1 MHFVPREMDKLLLH
15 MAGTVAKERKDR
27 GLKLNYPEA
36 IALISSELL
45 ERAREGATAAELMQ
59 YGKEILTGEDVMPGV
74 AEMISE
80 VQIEAT
86 FPDGTKLVTVH
97 TPIQPNFEEIPGELL
112 VDEGTICLNEGKPV
126 TEVLVTN
133 LGDRPIQV
141 GSHFHF
147 FETNRL
153 LSFDRA
159 LAFGKHLDIPS
170 GTAVRF
176 EPGEEKLVS
185 LVPLGGT
192 GESYGLN
199 DLTLGDT
206 RSEQGKA
213 TALQRAKELGFL
225 DGTEGER

>member
-1 MHFVPREMDKLLLH
+1 MHCVPRETDKLLLH
-15 MAGTVAKERKDR
+15 MAGMVAKERKDR

-36 IALISSELL
+36 VALISTELM
-45 ERAREGATAAELMQ
+45 ERAREGKTAAELMQ
-59 YGKEILTGEDVMPGV
+59 YGKRILTADDVMPGV

-80 VQIEAT
+80 IQIEAT

-97 TPIQPNFEEIPGELL
+97 TPIQPTFDEIPGELL
-112 VDEGTICLNEGKPV
+112 IEEGVICLNKDKPA
-126 TEVLVTN
+126 TEIVVTN
-133 LGDRPIQV
+133 TGDRPVQV

-147 FETNRL
+147 FEVNRQL
-153 LSFDRA
+153 CFERE

-176 EPGEEKLVS
+176 EPGEEKTVC

-206 RSEQGKA
+206 HSEEVKA
-213 TALQRAKELGFL
+213 AAKKRAAELGF
-225 DGTEGER
+225 GTV

>member
-1 MHFVPREMDKLLLH
+1 MHFTPREVEKLLLH
-15 MAGTVAKERKDR
+15 MAGTVAQERKDR

-45 ERAREGATAAELMQ
+45 ERAREGATAAQLMQ
-59 YGKEILTGEDVMPGV
+59 YGKEILTAEDVMPGV
-74 AEMISE
+74 AEMIQE

-97 TPIQPNFEEIPGELL
+97 TPIQPNFEQVPGELL
-112 VDEGTICLNEGKPV
+112 VDDGVINLNEGKPV
-126 TEVLVTN
+126 TELLVTN
-133 LGDRPIQV
+133 VGDRPIQV

-153 LSFDRA
+153 LSFDREK
-159 LAFGKHLDIPS
+159 AFGKHLDIPS

-176 EPGEEKLVS
+176 EPGEEKLVH

-206 RSEQGKA
+206 HSETVKA
-213 TALQRAKELGFL
+213 EALARAEKLGFW
-225 DGTEGER
+225 TPEEREG

>member
-15 MAGTVAKERKDR
+15 MAGTVAKERRER

-59 YGKEILTGEDVMPGV
+59 YGKTILTAEDVMPGV
-74 AEMISE
+74 AEMIPE

-97 TPIQPNFEEIPGELL
+97 DPIEPTGEEIPGEVL
-112 VDEGTICLNEGKPV
+112 VDEGVICLNEGKPV
-126 TEVLVTN
+126 TELTVTN
-133 LGDRPIQV
+133 TGDRPVQV
-141 GSHFHF
+141 GSHYHF
-147 FETNRL
+147 FEVNRL
-153 LSFDRA
+153 LSFDRE
-159 LAFGKHLDIPS
+159 LAFGKHLDIPA

-176 EPGEEKLVS
+176 EPGEEKTVS

-192 GESYGLN
+192 AEGYGLN

-206 RSEQGKA
+206 NSPEVKAAALEKMRS
-213 TALQRAKELGFL
+213 LGF
-225 DGTEGER
+225 GERKE

>member
-15 MAGTVAKERKDR
+15 MAGTVAKERKNR

-36 IALISSELL
+36 IALISTELM
-45 ERAREGATAAELMQ
+45 ECARDGMTAAELMQ
-59 YGKEILTGEDVMPGV
+59 YGKRILTAEDVMPGV
-74 AEMISE
+74 AEMIPE

-97 TPIQPNFEEIPGELL
+97 TPIEPDFAEIPGELL
-112 VDEGTICLNEGKPV
+112 VDDGVICLNEGKPV
-126 TEVLVTN
+126 TELLVTN
-133 LGDRPIQV
+133 RGDRPVQV

-147 FETNRL
+147 FEANRQL
-153 LSFDRA
+153 CFDRE

-176 EPGEEKLVS
+176 EPGEEKTVF

-206 RSEQGKA
+206 RSEQVKA
-213 TALQRAKELGFL
+213 AAQKRAAALGFG
-225 DGTEGER
+225 DTQENRG